1 MVFIMNE
8 SITKINFEKAKEML
22 DENSQCI
29 LLDVR
34 EESEFC
40 ISHAEGAQCLP
51 VDSIDNKTASL
62 AIDSLDTP
70 VIVYCKT
77 GSRSELA
84 AQRLSELGYRNIFDL
99 GSVVGWPYG
108 MGFGAY

>member
-1 MVFIMNE
+1 MDN
-8 SITKINFEKAKEML
+8 KIKSVSFEQAKEIL
-22 DENSQCI
+22 DKNKNAV

-40 ISHAEGAQCLP
+40 VSHADGAQCLP
-51 VDSIDNKTASL
+51 VDLIEKETASTE
-62 AIDSLDTP
+62 IESLDTP

-84 AQRLSELGYRNIFDL
+84 AQRLCELGYRNIFDL

>member
-1 MVFIMNE
+1 MDN
-8 SITKINFEKAKEML
+8 KIKPVSFEQAKEIL
-22 DENSQCI
+22 DKNKNAV

>member
-1 MVFIMNE
+1 MNE
-8 SITKINFEKAKEML
+8 SIKSVNFAKAKEIL
-22 DENSQCI
+22 DQNKNSI

-34 EESEFC
+34 EESEFY

-51 VDSIDNKTASL
+51 VDSIDS
-62 AIDSLDTP
+62 DSARFVIGSPDTP

-84 AQRLSELGYRNIFDL
+84 AQRLSKLGYKNIYDL